1 MRCVVVPSSLF
12 IRKSGPYV
20 HQEMDPGVC
29 GVEQE
34 RWFSC
39 SCSQGETNSGLQA
52 PSLWPGLLRGFSSRA
67 WIWSVTPFFLCH
79 PLRGWCREPCTVSV
93 SWLALGNGSILKAHT
108 VVGVHGF
115 TCFFPCLRG
124 SGMRGPREKEENCP
138 GAGSVHSTT
147 TLRALVLSS
156 LPALLCPLL
165 PRGIHPL
172 CGSMAFRCLQM
183 ATLIFNPCLCFHL
196 STRIFAPLTSQI
208 HTE

>member
-1 MRCVVVPSSLF
+1 MYIKRWTLAFVEWSRRDGFLALVPRERPALASRLLPCGRACYGVSVPVPESGQSLLSS
-12 IRKSGPYV
+12 
-20 HQEMDPGVC
+20 
-29 GVEQE
+29 
-34 RWFSC
+34 
-39 SCSQGETNSGLQA
+39 
-52 PSLWPGLLRGFSSRA
+52 
-67 WIWSVTPFFLCH
+67 SVTHLGGDAGSPAPFLS
-79 PLRGWCREPCTVSV
+79 PGWPWETGAFSKR
-93 SWLALGNGSILKAHT
+93 T

-115 TCFFPCLRG
+115 TCFLPCLRG

-172 CGSMAFRCLQM
+172 CGSVAFRCLQM

-196 STRIFAPLTSQI
+196 STCIFAPLTSQI